1 MTSTPDQDSPMV
13 AASPSAHGIAPP
25 YEHLLYR
32 EDGPVAFLTLNRP
45 QVRNALSIQMSDEL
59 IHAFERLRDSSTYKV
74 VVIDGAH
81 RTRGST
87 RVSERTRNR
96 SCRTV
101 RPWRLDTRR
110 PALLPGWR
118 VHSCT

>member
-59 IHAFERLRDSSTYKV
+59 IHGFERLRDQGWTSQR
-74 VVIDGAH
+74 D
-81 RTRGST
+81 R
-87 RVSERTRNR
+87 ER
-96 SCRTV
+96 
-101 RPWRLDTRR
+101 RR
-110 PALLPGWR
+110 PPGG
-118 VHSCT
+118 

>member
-74 VVIDGAH
+74 VVIDGA
-81 RTRGST
+81 GGMFSA
-87 RVSERTRNR
+87 
-96 SCRTV
+96 
-101 RPWRLDTRR
+101 
-110 PALLPGWR
+110 PATTSPR
-118 VHSCT
+118 